1 MLLRNE
7 NLSSAAIFQTT
18 DLAKSYGGVNAL
30 RGVTLDI
37 RPGEILGICGENGSG
52 KSTFLKIISGQIQPT
67 SGTLYLDGKEVD
79 FRNPNDALKKG
90 LSAVTQERTLASDL
104 TVAENIYLSHL
115 KPKSL
120 IGINWKKT
128 HSQSKEILN
137 IIGCDIDTNVVV
149 RDILPGQAQ
158 MVEIARAIIG
168 KTRILILDE
177 PTSSLTSYEVEK
189 LFSALRNLAAQ
200 GVSIIFISHRLEEI
214 YAICD
219 RLAVLRDGNLVST
232 GLISEY
238 SEKKLIHDMIGRDPS
253 TLAKSE
259 NSHGANS
266 LLKIQNFSLVNKF
279 EDINMSLNKGEIL
292 GVIGL
297 VGAGHSELLESVFG
311 LHKQRKG
318 ALQIN
323 GANIR
328 VRNPRDAMR
337 NKIAFVPADRKNQGL
352 VLGMSILENALMAST
367 SSKNRLTRP
376 RSKKTNEQV
385 RTYSKD
391 FNIVCSSLE
400 APVSSLSGGNQQKV
414 LLTKWLSTNPKI
426 LLLDEP
432 TRGVDVGAKSEIY
445 RILLDQRER
454 GLSII
459 VSSSEIPELLTLCDR
474 ILVMFRGKIVAN
486 LNRSLAEE
494 SRIVQYAMGQ
504 LDEEVAQ

>member
-1 MLLRNE
+1 MLLKNE
-7 NLSSAAIFQTT
+7 NLSGAAIFESR
-18 DLAKSYGGVNAL
+18 DVAKSYGGVKAL
-30 RGVTLDI
+30 RGVSLDI
-37 RPGEILGICGENGSG
+37 RPGEILGLCGENGSG
-52 KSTFLKIISGQIQPT
+52 KSTLLKIISGQIQPT
-67 SGTLYLDGKEVD
+67 SGTLYFDGKEVN
-79 FRNPNDALKKG
+79 FKNPNDALKMG
-90 LSAVTQERTLASDL
+90 ISAVTQERTLAYDL

-115 KPKSL
+115 KPKTL
-120 IGINWKKT
+120 LGINWKKT
-128 HSQSKEILN
+128 HEQSKDMLDR
-137 IIGCDIDTNVVV
+137 IGCELDTNALV
-149 RDILPGQAQ
+149 RNILPGQAQ

-177 PTSSLTSYEVEK
+177 PTSSLTSHEVEK

-200 GVSIIFISHRLEEI
+200 GVSIIFISHRIEEI

-253 TLAKSE
+253 TLAKNE
-259 NSHGANS
+259 IFQGADS
-266 LLKIQNFSLVNKF
+266 LLQTQNFSLVNKF
-279 EDINMSLNKGEIL
+279 EDVSISLNKGEIL

-297 VGAGHSELLESVFG
+297 VGAGHSELLESIFG
-311 LHKQRKG
+311 LHGQRKG
-318 ALQIN
+318 VLQIN
-323 GANIR
+323 GVNSR

-337 NKIAFVPADRKNQGL
+337 HKIAFVPADRKNQGL

-367 SSKNRLTRP
+367 SWKNRLVRP
-376 RSKKTNEQV
+376 RSKKTDEQV
-385 RTYSKD
+385 RTYSSD
-391 FNIVCSSLE
+391 FNIVCSSLD

-414 LLTKWLSTNPKI
+414 LLTKWLSTNPNI

-445 RILLDQRER
+445 RILLDQRDR

-474 ILVMFRGKIVAN
+474 ILVMFRGKVVAN
-486 LNRSLAEE
+486 LNRALADE

-504 LDEEVAQ
+504 LEEEVA

>member
-1 MLLRNE
+1 MLLRNK
-7 NLSSAAIFQTT
+7 NLSGAAIFETR
-18 DLAKSYGGVNAL
+18 DVAKNYGGVKAL
-30 RGVTLDI
+30 RGVSLDI
-37 RPGEILGICGENGSG
+37 RPGEILGLCGENGSG
-52 KSTFLKIISGQIQPT
+52 KSTFLKIISGQIQPS
-67 SGTLYLDGKEVD
+67 SGNLFLDGEEVD
-79 FRNPNDALKKG
+79 FKNPNDALKKG
-90 LSAVTQERTLASDL
+90 ISAVTQERTLASDL

-120 IGINWKKT
+120 MGINWKRT
-128 HSQSKEILN
+128 HAQSKDILDK
-137 IIGCDIDTNVVV
+137 IGCELDTNALV

-177 PTSSLTSYEVEK
+177 PTSSLTSYEVDK
-189 LFSALRNLAAQ
+189 LFSALRNLSAQ
-200 GVSIIFISHRLEEI
+200 GVSIIFISHRIEEI

-253 TLAKSE
+253 TLAKNE
-259 NSHGANS
+259 IFQGADS
-266 LLKIQNFSLVNKF
+266 LLQTQNFSLVNKF
-279 EDINMSLNKGEIL
+279 EDVSISLNKGEIL

-297 VGAGHSELLESVFG
+297 VGAGHSELLESIFG
-311 LHKQRKG
+311 LHSQRKG
-318 ALQIN
+318 ALQVN
-323 GANIR
+323 GASIR

-337 NKIAFVPADRKNQGL
+337 HKIAFVPADRKKQGL

-367 SSKNRLTRP
+367 SSKNRLVRP
-376 RSKKTNEQV
+376 RSKKTDEQV
-385 RTYSKD
+385 RTYSSD
-391 FNIVCSSLE
+391 FNIVCSSLD

-445 RILLDQRER
+445 RILLDQRDQ

-474 ILVMFRGKIVAN
+474 ILVMFRGKVVAN
-486 LNRSLAEE
+486 LNRALADE

-504 LDEEVAQ
+504 LEEEVA

>member
-1 MLLRNE
+1 MLLKNE
-7 NLSSAAIFQTT
+7 NLSGAAIFETR
-18 DLAKSYGGVNAL
+18 DVAKSYGGVKAL

-37 RPGEILGICGENGSG
+37 RPGEILGLCGENGSG
-52 KSTFLKIISGQIQPT
+52 KSTLLKIISGQIQPT
-67 SGTLYLDGKEVD
+67 LGTLYFDGKEVN
-79 FRNPNDALKKG
+79 FKNPNDALKMG
-90 LSAVTQERTLASDL
+90 ISAVTQERTLAYDL

-115 KPKSL
+115 KPKTL
-120 IGINWKKT
+120 LGINWKKT
-128 HSQSKEILN
+128 HEQSKDMLDR
-137 IIGCDIDTNVVV
+137 IGCELDTNALV

-177 PTSSLTSYEVEK
+177 PTSSLTSHEVEK

-200 GVSIIFISHRLEEI
+200 GVSIIFISHRIEEI
-214 YAICD
+214 YAICN

-253 TLAKSE
+253 TLAKNE
-259 NSHGANS
+259 IFQGADS
-266 LLKIQNFSLVNKF
+266 LLQTQNFSLVNKF
-279 EDINMSLNKGEIL
+279 EDVSISLKKGEIL

-297 VGAGHSELLESVFG
+297 VGAGHSELLESIFG
-311 LHKQRKG
+311 LHGQRRG
-318 ALQIN
+318 VLQIN
-323 GANIR
+323 GVNIR

-337 NKIAFVPADRKNQGL
+337 HKIAFVPADRKNQGL

-367 SSKNRLTRP
+367 SWKNRLVRP
-376 RSKKTNEQV
+376 RSKKTDEQV
-385 RTYSKD
+385 RTYSSD
-391 FNIVCSSLE
+391 FNIVCSSLD

-414 LLTKWLSTNPKI
+414 LLTKWLSTNPNI

-445 RILLDQRER
+445 RILLDQRDR
-454 GLSII
+454 GLSIF

-474 ILVMFRGKIVAN
+474 ILVMFRGKVVAN
-486 LNRSLAEE
+486 LNRALADE

-504 LDEEVAQ
+504 LDEEVA

>member
-1 MLLRNE
+1 MLLKNE
-7 NLSSAAIFQTT
+7 NLSGAAIFETR
-18 DLAKSYGGVNAL
+18 DVAKSYGGVKAL

-37 RPGEILGICGENGSG
+37 RPGEILGLCGENGSG
-52 KSTFLKIISGQIQPT
+52 KSTLLKIISGQIQPT
-67 SGTLYLDGKEVD
+67 LGTLYFDGKEVN
-79 FRNPNDALKKG
+79 FKNPNDALKMG
-90 LSAVTQERTLASDL
+90 ISAVTQERTLAYDL

-115 KPKSL
+115 KPKTL
-120 IGINWKKT
+120 LGINWKKT
-128 HSQSKEILN
+128 HEQSKDMLDR
-137 IIGCDIDTNVVV
+137 IGCELDTNALV

-177 PTSSLTSYEVEK
+177 PTSSLTSHEVEK

-200 GVSIIFISHRLEEI
+200 GVSIIFISHRIEEI
-214 YAICD
+214 YAICN

-253 TLAKSE
+253 TLAKNE
-259 NSHGANS
+259 IFQGADS
-266 LLKIQNFSLVNKF
+266 LLQTQNFSLVNKF
-279 EDINMSLNKGEIL
+279 EDVSISLKKGEIL

-297 VGAGHSELLESVFG
+297 VGAGHSELLESIFG
-311 LHKQRKG
+311 LHGQRKG
-318 ALQIN
+318 VLQIN
-323 GANIR
+323 GVNIR

-337 NKIAFVPADRKNQGL
+337 HKIAFVPADRKNQGL

-367 SSKNRLTRP
+367 SWKNRLVRP
-376 RSKKTNEQV
+376 RSKKTDEQV
-385 RTYSKD
+385 RTYSSD
-391 FNIVCSSLE
+391 FNIVCSSLD

-414 LLTKWLSTNPKI
+414 LLTKWLSTNPNI

-445 RILLDQRER
+445 RILLDQRDR
-454 GLSII
+454 GLSIF

-474 ILVMFRGKIVAN
+474 ILVMFRGKVVAN
-486 LNRSLAEE
+486 LNRSLADE

-504 LDEEVAQ
+504 LEEEVA

>member
-1 MLLRNE
+1 MLLSNE
-7 NLSSAAIFQTT
+7 DLSSAAIFQTK

-30 RGVTLDI
+30 RGVSLDI
-37 RPGEILGICGENGSG
+37 RPGEILGLCGENGSG
-52 KSTFLKIISGQIQPT
+52 KSTLLKIISGQIQPT
-67 SGTLYLDGKEVD
+67 SGTLFLDGKEVN
-79 FRNPNDALKKG
+79 FRNPNDALKNG
-90 LSAVTQERTLASDL
+90 ISAVTQERTLASDL

-115 KPKSL
+115 KPKSSF
-120 IGINWKKT
+120 GINWKKT
-128 HSQSKEILN
+128 HNQSKEVLN
-137 IIGCDIDTNVVV
+137 RIGCEIDTHALV
-149 RDILPGQAQ
+149 RDVIPGQAQ

-177 PTSSLTSYEVEK
+177 PTSSLTSHEVEK
-189 LFSALRNLAAQ
+189 LFVSLRSLAAQ
-200 GVSIIFISHRLEEI
+200 GVSIIFISHRIEEI

-253 TLAKSE
+253 TLIKNESFQ
-259 NSHGANS
+259 GDDS
-266 LLKIQNFSLVNKF
+266 LLQVQNFSLVNKF
-279 EDINMSLNKGEIL
+279 EGVTLSLNKGEIL

-297 VGAGHSELLESVFG
+297 VGAGHSELLESIFG

-318 ALQIN
+318 VLQLN
-323 GANIR
+323 GDKIR
-328 VRNPRDAMR
+328 VRNPKDAMQ

-367 SSKNRLTRP
+367 SSKNRFARP
-376 RSKKTNEQV
+376 RSKKTDEQV
-385 RTYSKD
+385 RTYSTD
-391 FNIVCSSLE
+391 FNIVCSSLD
-400 APVSSLSGGNQQKV
+400 APISSLSGGNQQKV
-414 LLTKWLSTNPKI
+414 LLTKWLSTNPEI

-445 RILLDQRER
+445 RILLDQRDR

-474 ILVMFRGKIVAN
+474 ILVMFRGKVVAN
-486 LNRSLAEE
+486 LNRSLADE

-504 LDEEVAQ
+504 LDEEVA